1 MSITKDRIPLPEAI
15 NQAFS
20 IIKNTSNSQLKQTPL
35 SILAEI
41 TNIKD
46 RVYGGNQYIDA
57 VGDGNSEIQLIVPSV
72 VAVPLQLNKTYAFEG
87 TFEIPN
93 NINYGFIQFRV
104 TSASLV
110 GEGLKLEARKQA
122 AAEII
127 EKGYLKKYKFEFNR
141 FRGKTACKVALVTS
155 DKSRTINDV
164 LEVFK
169 LHPKILVQLYPV
181 KLRDAEHIADGI
193 RYASQEPVDV
203 IMVVR
208 GGGSD
213 SDFEVFDEPCVV
225 KAIFESKIPV
235 IVGIGHTDNMTFADQ
250 AADRSETT
258 PTKAANFLVEQL
270 GQVAK
275 EQQSNTKPQ
284 QKPAPYHPYKKQ
296 RTAPPPSKTNQ
307 IGWTIVLAIVML
319 IAFVLLSRFIG
330 GI

>member
-1 MSITKDRIPLPEAI
+1 MSITKDKLPLPEAI

-164 LEVFK
+164 MEVFK
-169 LHPKILVQLYPV
+169 PHPKIQVQLYPV

-203 IMVVR
+203 IMIVR

-235 IVGIGHTDNMTFADQ
+235 IVGIGHTDNMTLADQ

-258 PTKAANFLVEQL
+258 PTKAANFLVEQI
-270 GQVAK
+270 GHITK
-275 EQQSNTKPQ
+275 EQPYVRPQ
-284 QKPAPYHPYKKQ
+284 QKPVAYQAYKKQ
-296 RTAPPPSKTNQ
+296 RNAPQPSKTNQ
-307 IGWTIVLAIVML
+307 IGWTIVVIAVIVILFAIYSQV
-319 IAFVLLSRFIG
+319 ISG
-330 GI
+330 T

>member
-1 MSITKDRIPLPEAI
+1 MSITKNKLPLTEAI

-35 SILAEI
+35 SILAEV
-41 TNIKD
+41 TNIKN

-57 VGDGNSEIQLIVPSV
+57 VGDGNSEIQLIVPST
-72 VAVPLQLNKTYAFEG
+72 VAAQLLVNKTYAFEG

-93 NINYGFIQFRV
+93 NINFGFIQFRV
-104 TSASLV
+104 FTASLV

-141 FRGKTACKVALVTS
+141 FRGKSSCKVALVTS

-164 LEVFK
+164 MEVFK
-169 LHPKILVQLYPV
+169 PYSKIQVQLYPI

-193 RYASQEPVDV
+193 RYASQESVDV
-203 IMVVR
+203 IMIVR

-235 IVGIGHTDNMTFADQ
+235 IVGIGHSDNMTFADQ
-250 AADRSETT
+250 VADRSETT
-258 PTKAANFLVEQL
+258 PTKAANFLVEQI
-270 GQVAK
+270 GHMPK
-275 EQQSNTKPQ
+275 EQTNASSQ
-284 QKPAPYHPYKKQ
+284 QKPASYHAYKKQ
-296 RTAPPPSKTNQ
+296 RETPPPSKTNQ
-307 IGWTIVLAIVML
+307 IGWTIVVAVVML
-319 IAFVLLSRFIG
+319 IAFVMLSRIIG
-330 GI
+330 GM